1 MTRRLENLFDIIY
14 ENDSTKK
21 PESFIEFIEP
31 ELSFIDSFVPNNPND
46 YAKITRIVSDYSL
59 MLSQIGDIKKSRIYL
74 EKSIL
79 LFENNKQLKGKN
91 LFENSMYEALISNRA
106 IINFHNQNYKSAE
119 NDFINLTKN
128 LPNNKDYK
136 DWLIK
141 IRSYRFRIIEWG
153 FLILIII
160 GTISSLYF
168 KKSDG
173 ILNILSIIILVIG
186 LIGSL
191 TFRTIIRRRN
201 IK

>member
-1 MTRRLENLFDIIY
+1 MTRKLENLFDIIY

-21 PESFIEFIEP
+21 PESFIEIIEP
-31 ELSFIDSFVPNNPND
+31 KLSFIDSFVPNNQND
-46 YAKITRIVSDYSL
+46 YNKFTRIVSDYSL

-79 LFENNKQLKGKN
+79 LFENDRKLKGKN
-91 LFENSMYEALISNRA
+91 LFENSMYEALVSNRA
-106 IINFHNQNYKSAE
+106 VINFEKKNYKSAE
-119 NDFINLTKN
+119 NDFINLTEN
-128 LPNNKDYK
+128 FPNKKDYK

-141 IRSYRFRIIEWG
+141 IRSHRFKTIEWG

-168 KKSDG
+168 KKNDG

-191 TFRTIIRRRN
+191 TFRTFIKRRN